1 MKKIGFIGLGIMGLP
16 MAGHLM
22 DAGYEMH
29 IYARHP
35 EKVTS
40 LVEKGAT
47 LHSTIHDCVKDVD
60 AVMTI
65 VGFPQDVE
73 EVYFNDNNILDSV
86 KEGTYLIDMTT
97 TSPTLDQRIYEE
109 GKKRNLHVLD
119 APVTGGDTGA
129 KNATLSIL
137 VGGDKEDYEACLAT
151 VYKGNIIKNLI
162 MDCQS
167 YAKYRPNETTG
178 GIFVSWRRK
187 EELPTGA

>member
-73 EVYFNDNNILDSV
+73 EVYIDEGIISENPVYTPPFRLGNLSTAGCNFSLHPLIL
-86 KEGTYLIDMTT
+86 
-97 TSPTLDQRIYEE
+97 
-109 GKKRNLHVLD
+109 
-119 APVTGGDTGA
+119 
-129 KNATLSIL
+129 
-137 VGGDKEDYEACLAT
+137 
-151 VYKGNIIKNLI
+151 
-162 MDCQS
+162 
-167 YAKYRPNETTG
+167 
-178 GIFVSWRRK
+178 
-187 EELPTGA
+187 

>member
-60 AVMTI
+60 AVM
-65 VGFPQDVE
+65 
-73 EVYFNDNNILDSV
+73 
-86 KEGTYLIDMTT
+86 KDM
-97 TSPTLDQRIYEE
+97 
-109 GKKRNLHVLD
+109 D
-119 APVTGGDTGA
+119 A
-129 KNATLSIL
+129 SIEISS
-137 VGGDKEDYEACLAT
+137 DASLA
-151 VYKGNIIKNLI
+151 N
-162 MDCQS
+162 C
-167 YAKYRPNETTG
+167 
-178 GIFVSWRRK
+178 
-187 EELPTGA
+187 

>member
-73 EVYFNDNNILDSV
+73 AVQESSMLVRVI
-86 KEGTYLIDMTT
+86 KKK
-97 TSPTLDQRIYEE
+97 TSL
-109 GKKRNLHVLD
+109 
-119 APVTGGDTGA
+119 
-129 KNATLSIL
+129 LSL
-137 VGGDKEDYEACLAT
+137 RMV
-151 VYKGNIIKNLI
+151 N
-162 MDCQS
+162 
-167 YAKYRPNETTG
+167 
-178 GIFVSWRRK
+178 
-187 EELPTGA
+187 

>member
-35 EKVTS
+35 EKGTS

-65 VGFPQDVE
+65 VGFTQDVE
-73 EVYFNDNNILDSV
+73 EVYFD
-86 KEGTYLIDMTT
+86 E
-97 TSPTLDQRIYEE
+97 
-109 GKKRNLHVLD
+109 
-119 APVTGGDTGA
+119 
-129 KNATLSIL
+129 
-137 VGGDKEDYEACLAT
+137 
-151 VYKGNIIKNLI
+151 GNI
-162 MDCQS
+162 MDQ
-167 YAKYRPNETTG
+167 AEKG
-178 GIFVSWRRK
+178 M
-187 EELPTGA
+187 